1 MFKTVVD
8 ALGRTFLI
16 SSLAPAALFTLL
28 NQVLLMPAFT
38 ARFASARAMMERL
51 LELGNHWAL
60 FLSTTLFVAL
70 FLTSASPTI
79 IKLFEGVFPFQK
91 KLLCW
96 RLKHHRA
103 RFDRVHSREAARQL
117 VCLQR
122 DYPRITDPLEKRSFE
137 AEIHRREEEL
147 LREKDALDVLLWY
160 PHRREN
166 LLPTRLG
173 NILRASEDYGR
184 THYGL
189 DSILIWPRLLDLISP
204 EYREALDDARSSLEF
219 LLNCSILTWVFA
231 LECGMLLALNQQWC
245 DLIWAVILFA
255 AGYGM
260 YSAAIPVAQVYAD
273 LVRSTID
280 RFRLPLLQSMGVS
293 LPIPLEHER
302 YLWQRFNRFLL
313 FGNPFDYP
321 TSSIPAGDRKPD
333 RSPESSESPEV
344 NDVQQTERTL
354 PTETD

>member
-28 NQVLLMPAFT
+28 NQAVVLPVFT
-38 ARFASARAMMERL
+38 SRFVSVRAMVEQL
-51 LELGNHWAL
+51 LTLGSNWVL

-91 KLLCW
+91 KLLWW
-96 RLKHHRA
+96 RLKYHRA
-103 RFDRVHSREAARQL
+103 RFDRVYSREAARQL

-122 DYPRITDPLEKRSFE
+122 DYPRITDPTERRSFE
-137 AEIHRREEEL
+137 AEIRRREEEL

-160 PHRREN
+160 PHKKEN

-189 DSILIWPRLLDLISP
+189 DSILIWPRLLDLIPP

-219 LLNCSILTWVFA
+219 LLNCSLLTWIFA
-231 LECGMLLALNQQWC
+231 LECGLVLALNQQWG
-245 DLIWAVILFA
+245 DLIWTVILFA

-280 RFRLPLLQSMGVS
+280 RFRLPLLQAMGVS

-321 TSSIPAGDRKPD
+321 TSFIVAGDTKPD
-333 RSPESSESPEV
+333 RSRYSSESTEV
-344 NDVQQTERTL
+344 ENVQQAETTP